1 VVVRLRGV
9 SKRFRQGTQ
18 DVPALVDVSLEV
30 PTGSFVS
37 IMGPSGSGKSTL
49 LHLISGIDSPSA
61 GALVI
66 AGRRTSEM
74 SDDEITVFRR
84 RHIGLVFQFFN
95 LLPMLSAEEN
105 VALPL
110 ILDGVPVREARG
122 RAASLLEDVGLGHR
136 AHHGPD
142 QLSGGEM
149 QRVAVARA
157 LVIEPLVLLADE
169 PTGNLDS
176 KAAHEILVL
185 IGAVSRE
192 RGQTVI
198 MVTHDP
204 ASAKHGE
211 RLITLRD
218 GRIVD
223 DAALQGAATA

>member
-1 VVVRLRGV
+1 V